1 MFRKTL
7 TFADSYSDYGSRAAL
22 LQVILGATGTPPAQ
36 PGWSGATFSNANF
49 NWQLGVLRNMG
60 IKTPKLQG
68 PGFLAEP
75 FYALANPYIGQLT
88 KVPEGGGTSYAIG
101 GATAGTSNLFEL
113 LTPEAASAYRITNTG
128 IANQIE
134 QAISIDPVLK
144 RNKVKQNSR
153 TLVTLWGGSNDLLV
167 ANESESNLAETLET
181 ILETLRSD
189 LIALVRNGGARQVLA
204 GSLAPLQGVVDG
216 KPYQMP
222 FLSGIIA
229 AAETAPEGSYLK
241 EWLSVIN
248 DGGIQQ
254 FQIAFLEMVSE
265 VQAMY
270 PYANLMG
277 FIPEYEAFSRE
288 FGEKYGNFKD
298 YGIENTLGYAQE
310 SGTTPAAEGNRFLY
324 FDPAHATESGQVM
337 LERGIELTLLSER
350 DAIKNSTL
358 NKVKKGNKRDNV
370 MIGGKTNDGFKG
382 RAGNDHLRGKKGWD
396 DLRGDDGR
404 DQIEGGKGR
413 DMIMGGRGND
423 TMRGGGG
430 RDFFF
435 FTSQDANGEDRDV
448 IVDFQGNKGDRLG
461 IATVA
466 STTGLFGESGWTF
479 IGSET
484 FTGQA
489 GELRFFNEMLQG
501 DINGDG
507 TADLKIKLEGV
518 KMFKESWIS

>member
-1 MFRKTL
+1 
-7 TFADSYSDYGSRAAL
+7 
-22 LQVILGATGTPPAQ
+22 V
-36 PGWSGATFSNANF
+36 TFSNANF

-101 GATAGTSNLFEL
+101 GATAGTSNLYEI

-144 RNKVKQNSR
+144 RNKAKQNSR

-167 ANESESNLAETLET
+167 ANESESNLAETFET

-277 FIPEYEAFSRE
+277 FIPEYETFSRE

-298 YGIENTLGYAQE
+298 YGIENTLDYAQD

-337 LERGIELTLLSER
+337 IERGIELTLLSER

-382 RAGNDHLRGKKGWD
+382 RGGNDHLRGKKGWD

-448 IVDFQGNKGDRLG
+448 IVDFKGKKGDRLG

>member
-1 MFRKTL
+1 
-7 TFADSYSDYGSRAAL
+7 
-22 LQVILGATGTPPAQ
+22 V
-36 PGWSGATFSNANF
+36 TFSNANF

-88 KVPEGGGTSYAIG
+88 KVPEGGGTSFAIG

-128 IANQIE
+128 IANQIQ
-134 QAISIDPVLK
+134 QAISVDPILK

-167 ANESESNLAETLET
+167 ANESENSLAGTLES
-181 ILETLRSD
+181 ILGTLRSD

-204 GSLAPLQGVVDG
+204 GALAPLQGVVDG

-222 FLSGIIA
+222 FLSGLIA

-241 EWLSVIN
+241 EWLRVIS

-277 FIPEYEAFSRE
+277 FIPEYEAFSRK
-288 FGEKYGNFKD
+288 FGEKYGTFKD
-298 YGIENTLGYAQE
+298 YGIENTLGYAQA

-337 LERGIELTLLSER
+337 LERGIELTLLSEQ
-350 DAIKNSTL
+350 DAIKSSTL
-358 NKVKKGNKRDNV
+358 NKVKKGDKRDNI

-382 RAGNDHLRGKKGWD
+382 RKGNDLLRGKKGWD

-413 DMIMGGRGND
+413 DLIMGGKGSD

-430 RDFFF
+430 ADFFL
-435 FTSQDANGEDRDV
+435 FTSKDANGDDRDV
-448 IVDFQGNKGDRLG
+448 IVDFKGKKGDRLG
-461 IATVA
+461 ISTVNSA
-466 STTGLFGESGWTF
+466 TGLFGESGWTY
-479 IGSET
+479 IGSAS
-484 FTGQA
+484 FTGQT
-489 GELRFFNEMLQG
+489 GELRFSNETLKG

-507 TADLKIKLEGV
+507 IADLKIRLEGV
-518 KMFKESWIS
+518 SVFQQNWIS